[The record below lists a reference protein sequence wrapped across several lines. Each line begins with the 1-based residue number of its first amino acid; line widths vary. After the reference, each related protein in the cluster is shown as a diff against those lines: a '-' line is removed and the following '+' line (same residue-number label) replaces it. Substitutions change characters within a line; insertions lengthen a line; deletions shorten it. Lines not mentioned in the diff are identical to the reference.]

1 MSDLDSEYYEK
12 CEATL
17 EALGKTGL
25 PVLAVFSPANP
36 KKPIVLQGG
45 CSRLWV
51 DDAYVAECDPGMRTS
66 IATCMAQSING
77 APGLAP

>member
-45 CSRLWV
+45 WTRQTLLDQLQTV
-51 DDAYVAECDPGMRTS
+51 IDEN
-66 IATCMAQSING
+66 QK
-77 APGLAP
+77 APGNSETAE

>member
-45 CSRLWV
+45 WTKQTL
-51 DDAYVAECDPGMRTS
+51 
-66 IATCMAQSING
+66 
-77 APGLAP
+77 LA